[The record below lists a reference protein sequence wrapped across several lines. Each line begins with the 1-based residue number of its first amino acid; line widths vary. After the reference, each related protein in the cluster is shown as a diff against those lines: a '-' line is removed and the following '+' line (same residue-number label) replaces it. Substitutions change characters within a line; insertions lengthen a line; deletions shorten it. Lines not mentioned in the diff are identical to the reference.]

1 MVFVVQGKQT
11 IAEGQLPPLE
21 DGPAVVTV
29 DEEED
34 EEERPEWLNVLLSTN
49 FWEPCMEHAA
59 ENRAEKCMFCLHCY
73 NVFCPHCTHDMPGH
87 RLLKIRRYVYRSVVL
102 AKDMLDLKIDVSR
115 IQTYIINGQKVV
127 HLRPMNRSKL
137 FRPQPGTPRCLT
149 CDCWLRT
156 WPNLFCSLTCEGEL
170 DVSQDDFSGPEA
182 ERRYRSLQTNMLGE
196 NPYEEPPS
204 EEPAPEPEA
213 QEEHPAPEVA
223 EQGDEPPAAA
233 QDHSFRRRG
242 RKQVEPTRAPFF

>member
-1 MVFVVQGKQT
+1 MSGSGSSSTPSKKEKQ
-11 IAEGQLPPLE
+11 IL
-21 DGPAVVTV
+21 
-29 DEEED
+29 DEEE
-34 EEERPEWLNVLLSTN
+34 EEKPEWLDVLLSTN
-49 FWEPCMEHAA
+49 FWGPCREHAA

-73 NVFCPHCTHDMPGH
+73 NLYCPHCTHDMPGH

-102 AKDMLDLKIDVSR
+102 AKDMMDLKINVSR
-115 IQTYIINGQKVV
+115 IQTYIINGQRVV

-182 ERRYRSLQTNMLGE
+182 ERRYRSLQTNMLAGE
-196 NPYEEPPS
+196 SAYEEPPS
-204 EEPAPEPEA
+204 EEPPEPEA
-213 QEEHPAPEVA
+213 DQEQQQVEHHAAPEAA
-223 EQGDEPPAAA
+223 EQRDEEPPAAAA

-242 RKQVEPTRAPFF
+242 RKQAEPTRAPFF

>member
-1 MVFVVQGKQT
+1 
-11 IAEGQLPPLE
+11 
-21 DGPAVVTV
+21 
-29 DEEED
+29 
-34 EEERPEWLNVLLSTN
+34 
-49 FWEPCMEHAA
+49 
-59 ENRAEKCMFCLHCY
+59 
-73 NVFCPHCTHDMPGH
+73 
-87 RLLKIRRYVYRSVVL
+87 
-102 AKDMLDLKIDVSR
+102 
-115 IQTYIINGQKVV
+115 
-127 HLRPMNRSKL
+127 
-137 FRPQPGTPRCLT
+137 
-149 CDCWLRT
+149 
-156 WPNLFCSLTCEGEL
+156 
-170 DVSQDDFSGPEA
+170 VSQDDFSGPEA